1 MNSDNVSAK
10 SNHVQLIISAKS
22 SGAGGVGSKVA
33 GLPREETRERFTHAL
48 DSGSVEVFEMM
59 VGTTLGLAEEA
70 VLPRVAD
77 YTSMIGLAGD
87 LCGVLSFR
95 CSNSSA
101 AQIASK
107 MLGTEEDTTAECMRD
122 ALGEICNM
130 VAGAFK
136 AHVTDIIEQCF
147 LSVPMVVSG
156 KDYEMHPLADGM
168 RIQVS
173 KSFEGAL
180 VWITLDLHGI

>member
-1 MNSDNVSAK
+1 MNSENIGAN

-22 SGAGGVGSKVA
+22 SGASAVGSKVA
-33 GLPREETRERFTHAL
+33 ELPREETKVRFADAL
-48 DSGSVEVFEMM
+48 DCAAVEVFDMM
-59 VGTTLGLAEEA
+59 VGTALGPAEEV

-101 AQIASK
+101 ALIASK
-107 MLGTEEDTTAECMRD
+107 MLGTDENTTAECMRD

-168 RIQVS
+168 RIHVS
-173 KSFEGAL
+173 KSFEGSL
-180 VWITLDLHGI
+180 VWMTLDLHGI

>member
-1 MNSDNVSAK
+1 MNSENVVNNQ
-10 SNHVQLIISAKS
+10 NHVQLIISAKS
-22 SGAGGVGSKVA
+22 SGAGAVSPKVA
-33 GLPREETRERFTHAL
+33 GLPREETRERFTQAL

-59 VGTTLGLAEEA
+59 VGTTLGPAEDA
-70 VLPRVAD
+70 VLPRLAD

-101 AQIASK
+101 ALIASK

-136 AHVTDIIEQCF
+136 AHIMDIVEQCF

-180 VWITLDLHGI
+180 VWVTLDLHGT